1 MEKIIGFL
9 MIIILLFAGCTNHKA
24 GSIAIIGGV
33 NGPTAI
39 FVLGK
44 VKWVPIIAA
53 IIVVIIVIAIIYFTK
68 RKNNSFHFINVS
80 FPA

>member
-1 MEKIIGFL
+1 

-33 NGPTAI
+33 DGPTAI
-39 FVLGK
+39 FVLEK

>member
-33 NGPTAI
+33 DGPTAI
-39 FVLGK
+39 FLGK

>member
-1 MEKIIGFL
+1 MKKIIGFL
-9 MIIILLFAGCTNHKA
+9 MTIILLFAGCTNHGA
-24 GSIAIIGGV
+24 GSAAIIGGAD
-33 NGPTAI
+33 GPTAI

-68 RKNNSFHFINVS
+68 RKK
-80 FPA
+80 